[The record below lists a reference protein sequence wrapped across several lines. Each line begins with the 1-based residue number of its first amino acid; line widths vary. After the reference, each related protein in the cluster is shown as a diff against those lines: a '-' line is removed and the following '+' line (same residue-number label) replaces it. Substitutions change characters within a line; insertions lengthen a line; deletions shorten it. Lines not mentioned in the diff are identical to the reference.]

1 MNVRVENLSFA
12 YRRGK
17 PILDG
22 LSFEAREGGVDVLL
36 KDGSSLHADLVAL
49 AIGSIVSA
57 VILSLLKKDRTE
69 A

>member
-22 LSFEAREGGVDVLL
+22 LSFEAREGEITAIVGANGAG
-36 KDGSSLHADLVAL
+36 KTTLVR
-49 AIGSIVSA
+49 SI
-57 VILSLLKKDRTE
+57 LGYLMPRG
-69 A
+69 